1 MPTAFVQKIYKIKG
15 ELVREIPF
23 YKPSVDN
30 KERQLINEALELKEP
45 VMVDN
50 LEKKIREFIGSSHA
64 ISTYNGTAAMH
75 LAMCALDLKRG
86 DKIICSVNSFPS
98 VAEVVRH
105 FDAEP
110 IFVDI
115 DKDDFNIC
123 PQALEVVLEKQ
134 NHKKLKGA
142 FISHVGGQSAY
153 MDRIYTLAQRYNI
166 SIIDDATQ
174 ALGTTYNGKKI
185 GAMDSA
191 ISCFRFSPQ
200 MRHPLAGGGVMVT
213 DDSNLAKRAQLLRN
227 HGIVSE
233 GWDNYGNLGYVYDV
247 VDIGVKYDL
256 NELGAAYALGQL
268 SKTEEFIKR
277 RQEIARIYDEELKD
291 CPHVNTPIKKRDH
304 IYTQYIIKIDKN
316 RDGFARALKERG
328 IFTGLHYI
336 PLHLL
341 SYYKHKYNLRVNDF
355 PIALQ
360 NYQQI
365 LSLPIYA
372 ALSNEDVYYICE
384 QVKEIAN
391 TRV

>member
-1 MPTAFVQKIYKIKG
+1 M
-15 ELVREIPF
+15 REIPF
-23 YKPSVDN
+23 YKPYIDAKD
-30 KERQLINEALELKEP
+30 KELINKALELKEP
-45 VMVDN
+45 FMVET
-50 LEKKIREFIGSSHA
+50 LEKQIREYIGSSYA

-75 LAMCALDLKRG
+75 LSMCAMDLKRG

-115 DKDDFNIC
+115 NKDDFNIS
-123 PQALEVVLEKQ
+123 PEAFEAALDKN

-142 FISHVGGQSAY
+142 FISHVGGQSAD
-153 MDRIYTLAQRYNI
+153 MDRIYKLASRYNI
-166 SIIDDATQ
+166 AIIDDATQ

-185 GAMDSA
+185 GSMESA

-200 MRHPLAGGGVMVT
+200 MKHPLGGGGILVT
-213 DDSNLAKRAQLLRN
+213 NDPDLAQRAQLLRN

-233 GWDNYGNLGYVYDV
+233 GWDSYGNLGYVYDV

-268 SKTEEFIKR
+268 SKADFYIKR
-277 RQEIARIYDEELKD
+277 RQEIAKIYDKELQD
-291 CPHVNTPIKKRDH
+291 CPHISTPIKKRDH

-341 SYYKHKYNLRVNDF
+341 SYYKQKYNLRVNDF
-355 PIALQ
+355 PVALQ

-372 ALSNEDVYYICE
+372 AMSDDDVYYVCE